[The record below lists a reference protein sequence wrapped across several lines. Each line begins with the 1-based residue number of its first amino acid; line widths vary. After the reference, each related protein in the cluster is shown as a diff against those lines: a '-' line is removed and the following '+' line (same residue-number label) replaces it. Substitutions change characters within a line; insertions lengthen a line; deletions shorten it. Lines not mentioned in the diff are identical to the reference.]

1 MSDLTRKEKAKA
13 MRNGQMKMEREGC
26 DWSIEDDIVLREM
39 FGEGEDVLDIAFALA
54 RKEPAIQ
61 QRIDRLGLY
70 RKQKRNRRKLFPA
83 DPPGCLCK
91 NCTVDKEF
99 CPRCIHYQ
107 GNKEEV

>member
-26 DWSIEDDIVLREM
+26 DWSVEDDIVLREM
-39 FGEGEDVLDIAFALA
+39 FGDGEDVLDIAFALA

-70 RKQKRNRRKLFPA
+70 RKQKRNRRKLLPT

-91 NCTVDKEF
+91 NCTVDKHL

>member
-26 DWSIEDDIVLREM
+26 DWSIEDDIILREM
-39 FGEGEDVLDIAFALA
+39 FGDGEDILDIAFALA

-70 RKQKRNRRKLFPA
+70 RKQKRNRRKLFPDRTTRVLVQTLHGGQSILSPLPA
-83 DPPGCLCK
+83 L
-91 NCTVDKEF
+91 
-99 CPRCIHYQ
+99 
-107 GNKEEV
+107 

>member
-1 MSDLTRKEKAKA
+1 MRDLTRKEKAKA
-13 MRNGQMKMEREGC
+13 MRNGQIKMEREGC

-39 FGEGEDVLDIAFALA
+39 FGDGEDVLDIAFALA
-54 RKEPAIQ
+54 RKEPAVQ

-70 RKQKRNRRKLFPA
+70 RKQKRNRKKLFHA

-91 NCTVDKEF
+91 HCTVDRSF

-107 GNKEEV
+107 GNKEEA

>member
-39 FGEGEDVLDIAFALA
+39 FGDGEDVLDIAFALA

-70 RKQKRNRRKLFPA
+70 RKQKRNRRKLLPT

>member
-1 MSDLTRKEKAKA
+1 MRDLTRKEKAKA

-26 DWSIEDDIVLREM
+26 DWSVEDDIVLREM
-39 FGEGEDVLDIAFALA
+39 FGDGEDVLDIAFALA
-54 RKEPAIQ
+54 RKEPAVQ

-70 RKQKRNRRKLFPA
+70 RKQKRNRRKLLPT

-107 GNKEEV
+107 RNKEEV

>member
-39 FGEGEDVLDIAFALA
+39 FGDGEDVLDIAFALA
-54 RKEPAIQ
+54 RKEPAVQ

-70 RKQKRNRRKLFPA
+70 RKQKRNRRKLLLT

-91 NCTVDKEF
+91 HCTVDKEF

>member
-1 MSDLTRKEKAKA
+1 MRDLTRKEKAKA

-26 DWSIEDDIVLREM
+26 DWSIQDDIILREM
-39 FGEGEDVLDIAFALA
+39 FGDGEDILDIAFALA
-54 RKEPAIQ
+54 RKEPAVQ

-107 GNKEEV
+107 RNKEEV

>member
-1 MSDLTRKEKAKA
+1 MRDLTRKEKAKA

-39 FGEGEDVLDIAFALA
+39 FGDGEDVLDIAFALA

-70 RKQKRNRRKLFPA
+70 RKQKRNRMKLLPT

-91 NCTVDKEF
+91 NCTVDKAF

>member
-1 MSDLTRKEKAKA
+1 MRDLTRKEKAKA

-26 DWSIEDDIVLREM
+26 DWSVEDDIVLREM
-39 FGEGEDVLDIAFALA
+39 FGDGEDVLDIAFALA

-70 RKQKRNRRKLFPA
+70 RKQKRNRKKLFPA

-107 GNKEEV
+107 RNKEEV

>member
-39 FGEGEDVLDIAFALA
+39 FGDGEDVLDIAFALA

-70 RKQKRNRRKLFPA
+70 RKQKRNRRKQFPA

-107 GNKEEV
+107 GNKEDV

>member
-26 DWSIEDDIVLREM
+26 DWSIEDDNVLREM
-39 FGEGEDVLDIAFALA
+39 FDDGEDVLDIALALA

-70 RKQKRNRRKLFPA
+70 RKQTRTRRKQFPT

-91 NCTVDKEF
+91 NCTVAKEF

>member
-39 FGEGEDVLDIAFALA
+39 FGDGEDVLDIAFALA

>member
-39 FGEGEDVLDIAFALA
+39 FGDGEDVLDIAFALA
-54 RKEPAIQ
+54 RKEPAVQ

-70 RKQKRNRRKLFPA
+70 RKQKRNRRKLLPT

-91 NCTVDKEF
+91 NCTVDKAF

>member
-26 DWSIEDDIVLREM
+26 DWSIEDDIVLRDM
-39 FGEGEDVLDIAFALA
+39 FGDGEDVLDIAFALA

-70 RKQKRNRRKLFPA
+70 RKQKRNRKKPFPT

>member
-39 FGEGEDVLDIAFALA
+39 FGDGEDVLDIAFALA

-99 CPRCIHYQ
+99 CPRCIQYQ

>member
-39 FGEGEDVLDIAFALA
+39 FGDGEDVLDIAFALA
-54 RKEPAIQ
+54 RKEPAVQ

-91 NCTVDKEF
+91 DCTVDKEF

>member
-39 FGEGEDVLDIAFALA
+39 FGDGEDVLDIAFALA
-54 RKEPAIQ
+54 RKEPAVQ

-70 RKQKRNRRKLFPA
+70 RKQKRNRRKLFLT

-91 NCTVDKEF
+91 HCTVDKEF

>member
-1 MSDLTRKEKAKA
+1 MRDLTRKEKAKA

-39 FGEGEDVLDIAFALA
+39 FGDGEDVLDIAFALA
-54 RKEPAIQ
+54 RKEPAVQ

>member
-1 MSDLTRKEKAKA
+1 MRDLARKEKAKA

-39 FGEGEDVLDIAFALA
+39 FGDGEDVLDIALALA
-54 RKEPAIQ
+54 RKEPAVQ

-70 RKQKRNRRKLFPA
+70 RKQKRNRRKLFHT

-107 GNKEEV
+107 GDKEEV

>member
-1 MSDLTRKEKAKA
+1 MRDLTRKEKAKA

-39 FGEGEDVLDIAFALA
+39 FGDGEDVLDIALALA

-70 RKQKRNRRKLFPA
+70 RKQKRNRRKLFRT
-83 DPPGCLCK
+83 DPSGCLCK
-91 NCTVDKEF
+91 NCTVDKAF

>member
-39 FGEGEDVLDIAFALA
+39 FGDGEDVLDIAFALA
-54 RKEPAIQ
+54 RKEPAVQ

-70 RKQKRNRRKLFPA
+70 RKQKRNRKKLFPT
-83 DPPGCLCK
+83 DPPGCLCRDCK
-91 NCTVDKEF
+91 LDKSL
-99 CPRCIHYQ
+99 CPRCVHYQ
-107 GNKEEV
+107 DEKEEV

>member
-13 MRNGQMKMEREGC
+13 MRNGQLKMEREGC

-39 FGEGEDVLDIAFALA
+39 FEAGEDVLDIALALA
-54 RKEPAIQ
+54 RKELAVQ

-70 RKQKRNRRKLFPA
+70 RKQKRNRKKLSPA

-91 NCTVDKEF
+91 HCTLDKAF
-99 CPRCIHYQ
+99 CPRCVNYQ
-107 GNKEEV
+107 GEKEEV

>member
-1 MSDLTRKEKAKA
+1 MRDLTRKEKAKA

-39 FGEGEDVLDIAFALA
+39 FGDGEDVLDIAFALA

-70 RKQKRNRRKLFPA
+70 RKQKRNRRKLLPT